1 MAVPVSTPQT
11 HVKKK
16 KKKYLLPGIS
26 FCFLSDESMKPSQD
40 LEYHKDNAVLL
51 SAFIL

>member
-16 KKKYLLPGIS
+16 KKEIS
-26 FCFLSDESMKPSQD
+26 SPRNEL
-40 LEYHKDNAVLL
+40 LL
-51 SAFIL
+51 SLRLNHETITGT

>member
-16 KKKYLLPGIS
+16 KKKEIS
-26 FCFLSDESMKPSQD
+26 FPWNKL
-40 LEYHKDNAVLL
+40 LL
-51 SAFIL
+51 SLR